1 MKGIRFYLA
10 LFAARLSRRLL
21 RLMGRQG
28 SHTPGDIARRIDRD
42 FLKKLDKPRHI
53 VCVTGTNGKTTVSN
67 MISDSLT
74 KMGVSHARNTY
85 GSNLEQ
91 GVIVSLLASADWLGR
106 SKVEYGLFEVDE
118 IASRTVFPALSPQ
131 LIAVTNLYRD
141 SYRRN
146 AHTDYIV
153 SFLNEAIPESA
164 RLILNADDLIS
175 AQVAPKNER
184 RYFSLPRLP
193 DEPEE
198 KSAII
203 NDLSLCP
210 VCSGPLQFTFQR
222 YHHLG
227 QAVCDGCGLTNP
239 EPDYALTDVSADGVA
254 ILEKKDDLAHRYPRI
269 GARIVEMYNELTAVT
284 ILRELGFE
292 PDAIARSLDG
302 VKVTE
307 SRYKETV
314 IGEKRMLV
322 MLGKDQNPIATTRAL
337 ADIGQLKDAKSA
349 AVLLINQ
356 VVDNE
361 FSSENIAW
369 IYDVNFD
376 YLNQP
381 FIKRIGNGSPRYK
394 DFEQRMLLAGIPP
407 EKIVGAVDEET
418 LAKSID
424 ISDVDVIVLITGTK
438 NKPGVAK
445 AEAAMVER
453 LIALAEPTAV

>member
-1 MKGIRFYLA
+1 MRGIRFYLA

-28 SHTPGDIARRIDRD
+28 SHTPGDIARRIDPD
-42 FLKKLDKPRHI
+42 FLKKLDKPRHV

-91 GVIVSLLASADWLGR
+91 GVIVSLLESAGWLGK

-118 IASRTVFPALSPQ
+118 IASRTIFPALSPQ
-131 LIAVTNLYRD
+131 LIAITNLYRD

-153 SFLNEAIPESA
+153 SFLDEAVPEHT

-175 AQVAPKNER
+175 VQVSPKNER
-184 RYFSLPRLP
+184 RYFSLPKLP
-193 DEPEE
+193 EEREE

-203 NDLSLCP
+203 NDLLLCP
-210 VCSGPLQFTFQR
+210 VCSGPLRFSFQR
-222 YHHLG
+222 YHHIG
-227 QAVCDGCGLTNP
+227 QAVCDGCGLKNP
-239 EPDYALTDVSADGVA
+239 EPDYELTDVSADAVT
-254 ILEKKDDLAHRYPRI
+254 IREKKDDRADRYPRI
-269 GARIVEMYNELTAVT
+269 GARVVEMYNELTAVT
-284 ILRELGFE
+284 ILRELGFAPE
-292 PDAIARSLDG
+292 KIAQAMDG

-337 ADIGQLKDAKSA
+337 ADIGQMKEKSV

-418 LAKSID
+418 LAKTID

-445 AEAAMVER
+445 AKAAMIER
-453 LIALAEPTAV
+453 LSALAGPTAL